1 MKPPSA
7 RRTKKGGAELS
18 DETSSN
24 AGFSVATSKNTVPP
38 GEVSPNTASPNT
50 ASPNTVG
57 RLSGLDLFRGVSPG
71 ELARISALVGWREFP
86 AGASVILADQPGD
99 ALFFILSGSVKIFV
113 EREGGVE
120 ATLAILGPGEI
131 LGEMSL
137 ADSLRRSANAATRE
151 ESTLLWMD
159 RSSFHSFLAQ
169 TPAISTNLIS
179 ILSRRLRLA
188 NARTRFLVSL
198 DVRGRVA
205 AQLLA
210 FANEYGE
217 EVSGGVRIPF
227 RLTQT
232 DIADLVGA
240 SRVRVNHVL
249 GFHKRQGHV
258 SAGRDHRITVH
269 DLDALAR
276 SLR

>member
-1 MKPPSA
+1 M
-7 RRTKKGGAELS
+7 R
-18 DETSSN
+18 
-24 AGFSVATSKNTVPP
+24 V
-38 GEVSPNTASPNT
+38 
-50 ASPNTVG
+50 
-57 RLSGLDLFRGVSPG
+57 
-71 ELARISALVGWREFP
+71 
-86 AGASVILADQPGD
+86 
-99 ALFFILSGSVKIFV
+99 FV

-151 ESTLLWMD
+151 KSMLLWMD
-159 RSSFHSFLAQ
+159 RMSFQSILAQ
-169 TPAISTNLIS
+169 TPAISANLVS

-217 EVSGGVRIPF
+217 EVPGGVRIPF

-240 SRVRVNHVL
+240 SRVRVNQAL

-258 SAGRDHRITVH
+258 SAGRDHRITIH
-269 DLDALAR
+269 EPEALAGSIR
-276 SLR
+276 

>member
-1 MKPPSA
+1 M
-7 RRTKKGGAELS
+7 
-18 DETSSN
+18 
-24 AGFSVATSKNTVPP
+24 
-38 GEVSPNTASPNT
+38 GEI
-50 ASPNTVG
+50 
-57 RLSGLDLFRGVSPG
+57 
-71 ELARISALVGWREFP
+71 ARISTLTGRREFP
-86 AGASVILADQPGD
+86 AGANIILADQPGD
-99 ALFFILSGSVKIFV
+99 VLYFILSGSVKVFV

-151 ESTLLWMD
+151 DSILLWMD
-159 RSSFHSFLAQ
+159 SSSFQSILAENP
-169 TPAISTNLIS
+169 TISTNLIS

-217 EVSGGVRIPF
+217 DVSGGVRIPF

-240 SRVRVNHVL
+240 SRVRVNKVL
-249 GFHKRQGHV
+249 GFHKRQGHIV
-258 SAGRDHRITVH
+258 VDRRHIVTVRDPEALAGRSCEVVK
-269 DLDALAR
+269 A
-276 SLR
+276 

>member
-1 MKPPSA
+1 MRWAA
-7 RRTKKGGAELS
+7 RDGIGL
-18 DETSSN
+18 
-24 AGFSVATSKNTVPP
+24 P
-38 GEVSPNTASPNT
+38 GEA
-50 ASPNTVG
+50 G
-57 RLSGLDLFRGVSPG
+57 ELSGLDLFRGLSPE
-71 ELARISALVGWREFP
+71 ELERIARLVGRREFP
-86 AGASVILADQPGD
+86 ASANIIHADHPGEV
-99 ALFFILSGSVKIFV
+99 LYFILSGSVKVFV

-120 ATLAILGPGEI
+120 VALAILGPGEV

-151 ESTLLWMD
+151 ASTLLWMD
-159 RSSFHSFLAQ
+159 RSSFQSVLAEN
-169 TPAISTNLIS
+169 PAISTNLVS

-188 NARTRFLVSL
+188 NARSRSLASL

-217 EVSGGVRIPF
+217 KSPDGIRIPF

-240 SRVRVNHVL
+240 SRVRVNHVIV
-249 GFHKRQGHV
+249 FHKKHGHV
-258 SAGRDHRITVH
+258 SVGRDYRITVH
-269 DLDALAR
+269 EPDALAR

>member
-1 MKPPSA
+1 M
-7 RRTKKGGAELS
+7 
-18 DETSSN
+18 
-24 AGFSVATSKNTVPP
+24 
-38 GEVSPNTASPNT
+38 
-50 ASPNTVG
+50 
-57 RLSGLDLFRGVSPG
+57 
-71 ELARISALVGWREFP
+71 
-86 AGASVILADQPGD
+86 
-99 ALFFILSGSVKIFV
+99 FV

-120 ATLAILGPGEI
+120 ATLTILGPGEI
-131 LGEMSL
+131 VGEMSL

-159 RSSFHSFLAQ
+159 RTSFQSILAENP
-169 TPAISTNLIS
+169 TISTNLIS

-217 EVSGGVRIPF
+217 DVSGGVRIPF

-240 SRVRVNHVL
+240 SRVRVNKVL

-258 SAGRDHRITVH
+258 SVSRDHRITVH
-269 DLDALAR
+269 ETDSLAG